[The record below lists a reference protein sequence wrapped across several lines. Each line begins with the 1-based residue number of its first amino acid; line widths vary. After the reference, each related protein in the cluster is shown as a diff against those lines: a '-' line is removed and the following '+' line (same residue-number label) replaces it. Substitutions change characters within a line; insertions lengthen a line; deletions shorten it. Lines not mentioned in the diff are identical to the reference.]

1 MAELMVDA
9 NKDKDKVITKKEG
22 EDAAT
27 SNFDAANGTRKW
39 PKHLKNIARI
49 ITY

>member
-1 MAELMVDA
+1 MAEAFLMVDA
-9 NKDKDKVITKKEG
+9 NKDKVITKKEG